1 MRNARLIL
9 AGLCF
14 VSIAVPAMAQINPFR
29 SNRSQTPLSQT
40 DLDLMGDSINRLNR
54 EPHVAVGAEERW
66 SNPATGSYGSSKVT
80 RIFEQAKRP
89 CHELH
94 HEFFPQGSTPP
105 STYDLKWCRIS
116 NGQWK
121 IAS

>member
-1 MRNARLIL
+1 MRNACLML

-14 VSIAVPAMAQINPFR
+14 VSVAVPATAQINPFR
-29 SNRSQTPLSQT
+29 SNRSQAPLSET
-40 DLDLMGDSINRLNR
+40 DLDLMGNSINQLNR
-54 EPHVAVGAEERW
+54 KPHVEVGAEESW

-80 RIFEQAKRP
+80 GIFEQAKRP
-89 CHELH
+89 CHALH

-105 STYDLKWCRIS
+105 TTYDLKWCRIS